1 MISRAPKLEWRLQLP
16 RGTAKRTGIAVRG
29 LSILIGFLGA
39 SLIAGC
45 GRSEAGAHPSQ
56 FIPPSKVQN
65 LVWPKKRVSV
75 PGLNVNKVILI
86 TPSPTVL
93 AEFDF
98 LARFPGQASL
108 TVFANASDAYR
119 YVLTCIRNGTVA
131 MGGLTLLCGP
141 PLLRVANVV
150 LYYKP
155 TLSKVDKR
163 ALIGI
168 LARFGKP
175 VSQPSSALG
184 LGLNRA
190 RRPSPALEPANDACS
205 SLPIR
210 SRFR

>member
-1 MISRAPKLEWRLQLP
+1 MISKAPRLEWRLQLP

-45 GRSEAGAHPSQ
+45 GRSEAGTHPYQ

-108 TVFANASDAYR
+108 TVFECFRRVSLRAHLYPQR
-119 YVLTCIRNGTVA
+119 H
-131 MGGLTLLCGP
+131 CGYGRTDFA
-141 PLLRVANVV
+141 LRPTAAARCQRRAI
-150 LYYKP
+150 LQP

-175 VSQPSSALG
+175 VSP
-184 LGLNRA
+184 
-190 RRPSPALEPANDACS
+190 
-205 SLPIR
+205 
-210 SRFR
+210 